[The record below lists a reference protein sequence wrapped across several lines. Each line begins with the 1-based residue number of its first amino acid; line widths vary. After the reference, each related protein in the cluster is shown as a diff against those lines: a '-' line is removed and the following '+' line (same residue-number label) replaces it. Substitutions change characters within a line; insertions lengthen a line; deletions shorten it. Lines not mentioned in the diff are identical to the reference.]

1 MSTNDYELKLGLKI
15 VDSSFVAAVYEVLVK
30 QVFFNVFLLLS
41 VVNELCCILMS
52 IYLIQKRKR
61 LLGRLK
67 IKQKI

>member
-1 MSTNDYELKLGLKI
+1 MSTNGYELKLGLKI

-30 QVFFNVFLLLS
+30 QVFFNAFLLLS

>member
-1 MSTNDYELKLGLKI
+1 MSTNGYELKLGLKI

-30 QVFFNVFLLLS
+30 QVFFNAFLLLS

-52 IYLIQKRKR
+52 IYLIQKRNR